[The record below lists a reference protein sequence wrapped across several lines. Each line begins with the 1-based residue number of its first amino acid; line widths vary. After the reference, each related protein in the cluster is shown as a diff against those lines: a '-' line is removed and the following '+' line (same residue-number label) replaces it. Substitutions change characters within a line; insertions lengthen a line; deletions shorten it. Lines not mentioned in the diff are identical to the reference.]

1 MSSFGTTF
9 ADLSSPFAVTEAGGR
24 LIAWSLY
31 SEWSRGLL
39 DAELT
44 LISTHSFIS
53 PCPCATPAL
62 SLVYLAS
69 PLFPL
74 YCSLHLQTN
83 DYNTHARQR
92 GAGIPRRTRR
102 LKVDGKGRR
111 QTEGGEEGWSERQRG
126 SEGETAVWKRRDRAG
141 QRDGA
146 AERQSRKRRQRGRC
160 DYLSGVRVCVTE
172 EEAH

>member
-9 ADLSSPFAVTEAGGR
+9 EDLSPLFAVTEAGGR

-83 DYNTHARQR
+83 DYNTHARRR
-92 GAGIPRRTRR
+92 GGGILRRTWR
-102 LKVDGKGRR
+102 LKMDGKGRR
-111 QTEGGEEGWSERQRG
+111 QTEDGAEGWSERDKEEVKERRRRG
-126 SEGETAVWKRRDRAG
+126 KGETERGRGMKPQRDRAG
-141 QRDGA
+141 NGGREGGA
-146 AERQSRKRRQRGRC
+146 IIYQVFGCA
-160 DYLSGVRVCVTE
+160 
-172 EEAH
+172 

>member
-1 MSSFGTTF
+1 MSSTF
-9 ADLSSPFAVTEAGGR
+9 ADLSPPFAVTEAGGR

-74 YCSLHLQTN
+74 YCSLHLQAN
-83 DYNTHARQR
+83 DYNTRAR
-92 GAGIPRRTRR
+92 RRDFTQDTAT
-102 LKVDGKGRR
+102 KDGRKGR
-111 QTEGGEEGWSERQRG
+111 TEDGAEGWSERQRG
-126 SEGETAVWKRRDRAG
+126 SEGETVAWKRRDRAG
-141 QRDGA
+141 QRDEA